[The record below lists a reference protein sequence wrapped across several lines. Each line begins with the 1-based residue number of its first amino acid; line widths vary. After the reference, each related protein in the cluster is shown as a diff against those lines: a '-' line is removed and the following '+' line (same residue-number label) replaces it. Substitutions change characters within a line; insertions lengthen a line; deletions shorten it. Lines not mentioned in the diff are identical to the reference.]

1 MGRNLVCDTVMCHW
15 STDILFWQLSIDHNM
30 DVQYQVTGSHTSWK
44 VRDFTLVARSCDYQD
59 FSRIDNKIFL
69 PMGHWAPRSRRAPL
83 IKVCPLYFQ
92 PQTIMKYIPLIQ
104 FRSNYK
110 SNKAHSHFW
119 IIAAFTWTHKSWIS
133 RFVDTLECSASHT
146 VALLKGSFR
155 VAFLALL
162 EPLRWRLSIININR
176 VKNGENGSGTN
187 EYKKFTSV
195 IRFFFEA
202 TYCARKWMIIT
213 NFKVMF

>member
-1 MGRNLVCDTVMCHW
+1 MCHW

-30 DVQYQVTGSHTSWK
+30 DVQYQVAGSHTSWK

-59 FSRIDNKIFL
+59 FSRIDNKILL
-69 PMGHWAPRSRRAPL
+69 PMGHGAPRSRRAPL

-92 PQTIMKYIPLIQ
+92 PQTIMKYILLIQ

-119 IIAAFTWTHKSWIS
+119 IIAAFTWTHKSWTL

-146 VALLKGSFR
+146 VVLLKGSFR

-162 EPLRWRLSIININR
+162 EPLRWRLSIINIDR
-176 VKNGENGSGTN
+176 VKMVKTEMGPTN
-187 EYKKFTSV
+187 IKNSLLL
-195 IRFFFEA
+195 
-202 TYCARKWMIIT
+202 
-213 NFKVMF
+213 